1 MYLWLFTV
9 ITSALLP
16 GLKYY
21 LLHASKLSF
30 CLQSYWRKRK
40 RKGEEERKG
49 GRVGGRKGG
58 SEEEREREMIP
69 FQTIIT
75 TLPIYRSSIKF
86 SIIPKQYSFQSL
98 FNIRF
103 NVNLKIYLQILVIKL
118 NILNIYQSILIANM
132 ALICNSFLNKCS
144 YVFYAILASTK

>member
-21 LLHASKLSF
+21 LLHASKISF
-30 CLQSYWRKRK
+30 CLQNYWRKRK
-40 RKGEEERKG
+40 RKGEMERKG
-49 GRVGGRKGG
+49 RRVGGREGG
-58 SEEEREREMIP
+58 NKKEREREREMIP

-75 TLPIYRSSIKF
+75 ILPIYRSSIKF

-118 NILNIYQSILIANM
+118 NILNIYQSIANV
-132 ALICNSFLNKCS
+132 ALICNSFLMNKCS
-144 YVFYAILASTK
+144 YVFYASTK